1 MQSDVPPGLSREL
14 ELAEE
19 LHEVGNALTVVL
31 GWLARASE
39 ASREGRAHELAS
51 ALGRATSRAREAHL
65 GVRRALGAGAPGP
78 PEAAGRAASRV
89 VRAVVD
95 EIASDLEGEAA
106 AHGVRLEVSVDDA
119 ASLVELPQ
127 AGLVRTIVTNLLLNA
142 LAFAPERSSVR
153 LDVRAPSS
161 TLVVSVR
168 DEGPGVAPEVRE
180 RLFSRSSSRPGGSG
194 HGLVHALRLARSLGG
209 SLALEESGV
218 AGGTCFVVE
227 LPMSSNPRAPL
238 DAEVTATDASAITPV
253 TSTPA
258 LLREHGALERHELDA
273 HDDEPAPVTRR
284 ASSLEGRR
292 VLVIED
298 DDELAGLVE
307 TVLRARGAGVEKVRT
322 RAELERVQDGS
333 FDVVIADASP
343 MDDDVV
349 TVLERLRGRNPMAK
363 LIVAS
368 GRVPPLE
375 LPHSLAASYLPK
387 PFDVGELLLLVSVL

>member
-1 MQSDVPPGLSREL
+1 VQSDVPPGLSREL

-31 GWLARASE
+31 GWLARATD
-39 ASREGRAHELAS
+39 ASREGRVDELAS
-51 ALGRATSRAREAHL
+51 ALSRATSRAREAHV
-65 GVRRALGAGAPGP
+65 GVRRALGAGAPREAGP
-78 PEAAGRAASRV
+78 RARV
-89 VRAVVD
+89 LRAVVD

-106 AHGVRLEVSVDDA
+106 THQVRLEVSVDDA
-119 ASLVELPQ
+119 AAPLELPQ

-142 LAFAPERSSVR
+142 LAFAPEGSSVR
-153 LDVRAPSS
+153 LEVRSAASS
-161 TLVVSVR
+161 LVVSVR

-209 SLALEESGV
+209 SLALEEPARGP
-218 AGGTCFVVE
+218 GTCFVVE
-227 LPMSSNPRAPL
+227 LPLPRGPL
-238 DAEVTATDASAITPV
+238 GAGAGVEPTADAITPV
-253 TSTPA
+253 SSTPVS
-258 LLREHGALERHELDA
+258 LEAHDDHEGDDE

-284 ASSLEGRR
+284 AISLEGRR

-298 DDELAGLVE
+298 DDELASLVE
-307 TVLRARGAGVEKVRT
+307 TVLRARGASVEKVRS
-322 RAELERVQDGS
+322 RAELERVRGDA

-343 MDDDVV
+343 MDDDAIA
-349 TVLERLRGRNPMAK
+349 VLESLRRQSPAAK

-375 LPHSLAASYLPK
+375 LPEALFASYLPK